1 MGRGWRGPIVSGAM
15 STSVAI
21 AVITFRR
28 PALLQALLTS
38 LQAQELPDGTDYAIR
53 IVVVDNDADG
63 SAARVVEEFGEGT
76 PYPIESVVEPE
87 PGIPF
92 AREKSVELCWDDD
105 ALIFVDDDEVAPPG
119 WLRALLETWEKTGA
133 DVVTG
138 PVKGNL
144 PPGAPSWNNHSDVH
158 DSTGRHTTGEELRK
172 AYTNNTLVTQGVYHC
187 VTPGFHPAFRYTGSS
202 DLHFFLRVYRAGFR
216 IVWCEEAWISEEVPA
231 GRTTLRWLVRRAFRS
246 GSGDTISR
254 LLIRPGAISYL
265 LVLAYASARVVSA
278 IGYALAGLLLGR
290 KTHLLKAVRRFFSGV
305 GSLAGIVGI
314 NHDEYRERHG
324 SERTPDR
331 GEPVPGDL
339 AGGAGPGSARVED
352 EGHAPVADHPDA
364 RLP

>member
-1 MGRGWRGPIVSGAM
+1 M
-15 STSVAI
+15 STCVAI

-28 PALLQALLTS
+28 PALLRGLLTS
-38 LQAQELPDGTDYAIR
+38 LQAQELPADGDYAIR
-53 IVVVDNDADG
+53 IVVVDNDAEG
-63 SAARVVEEFGEGT
+63 SAARVLEEFGEGT

-92 AREKSVELCWDDD
+92 ARERSVELCWNDD

-119 WLRALLETWEKTGA
+119 WLKTLLKAWETTGA

-144 PPGAPSWNNHSDVH
+144 PPGAPAWNHYSDVH

-172 AYTNNTLVTQGVYHC
+172 AYTNNTLVSRRVYHT

-202 DLHFFLRVYRAGFR
+202 DLHFFLRVHRAGFR
-216 IVWCEEAWISEEVPA
+216 IVWSEEACIQEEVPV

-254 LLIRPGAISYL
+254 LLIRPGAISYV
-265 LVLAYASARVVSA
+265 LVLAYASARVISA
-278 IGYALAGLLLGR
+278 IGFALAGLLLGR

-324 SERTPDR
+324 SGDGPGPAD
-331 GEPVPGDL
+331 GGGAVPGDL
-339 AGGAGPGSARVED
+339 AGGDGSGAARVAD
-352 EGHAPVADHPDA
+352 QRRSPLADHPDA

>member
-1 MGRGWRGPIVSGAM
+1 MLA
-15 STSVAI
+15 
-21 AVITFRR
+21 
-28 PALLQALLTS
+28 S
-38 LQAQELPDGTDYAIR
+38 LQAQELPAGADYAVR
-53 IVVVDNDADG
+53 IVVVDNDADAT
-63 SAARVVEEFGEGT
+63 AAAVVAGFDGGR
-76 PYPIESVVEPE
+76 YPIESVVEPE

-92 AREKSVELCWDDD
+92 ARERSVELCWNDD

-119 WLRALLETWEKTGA
+119 WLATLLQAWETSGA

-144 PPGAPSWNNHSDVH
+144 PAGAPAWNHYSDVH
-158 DSTGRHTTGEELRK
+158 DSTGRHPTGLELRK
-172 AYTNNTLVTQGVYHC
+172 AYTNNTLVSRRVYHT

-202 DLHFFLRVYRAGFR
+202 DLHFFLRVHRAGFR
-216 IVWCEEAWISEEVPA
+216 IVWCEEACIAEEVPPA
-231 GRTTLRWLVRRAFRS
+231 RTTLSWLVRRAFRS

-254 LLIRPGAISYL
+254 LLIRPGAVSYV

-290 KTHLLKAVRRFFSGV
+290 KTHLLKAVRRFFSGI

-324 SERTPDR
+324 DG

-339 AGGAGPGSARVED
+339 AGGGGAGSPRLAD
-352 EGHAPVADHPDA
+352 PGHAPVADHPDA

>member
-1 MGRGWRGPIVSGAM
+1 M

-28 PALLQALLTS
+28 PGLLRGLLTS
-38 LQAQELPDGTDYAIR
+38 LQAQELPEGSDYAVR

-63 SAARVVEEFGEGT
+63 TAAQVVAAFDGDR
-76 PYPIESVVEPE
+76 YPIESVVEPE

-92 AREKSVELCWDDD
+92 ARERSVELCWNDD
-105 ALIFVDDDEVAPPG
+105 ALIFVDDDEVAPSH
-119 WLRALLETWEKTGA
+119 WLATLLDAWERSGA

-144 PPGAPSWNNHSDVH
+144 PEGAPPWNHYSDVH
-158 DSTGRHTTGEELRK
+158 DSTGRHPTGLEMRK
-172 AYTNNTLVTQGVYHC
+172 AYTNNTLVSRRVYHT

-202 DLHFFLRVYRAGFR
+202 DLHFFLRVHRAGFR
-216 IVWCEEAWISEEVPA
+216 IVWCEEAVIAEEVPPA
-231 GRTTLRWLVRRAFRS
+231 RTTLSWLVRRAFRS

-254 LLIRPGAISYL
+254 LLIRPGAVSYV

-324 SERTPDR
+324 AEHDG

-339 AGGAGPGSARVED
+339 AGGAGPESARLAD
-352 EGHAPVADHPDA
+352 PGRAPVADHPDA